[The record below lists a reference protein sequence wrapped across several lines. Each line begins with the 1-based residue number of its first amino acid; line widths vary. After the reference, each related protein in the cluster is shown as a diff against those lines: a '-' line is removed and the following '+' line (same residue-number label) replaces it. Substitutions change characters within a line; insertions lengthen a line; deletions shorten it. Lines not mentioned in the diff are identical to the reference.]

1 MKFVEIKE
9 SDYAAF
15 VRDQPQPNFWQSVD
29 MMHLREMR
37 GWSIAYVGVHHQDR
51 LIAVAALSLRKVAR
65 CFSIAQAVRG
75 FYIDYH
81 NRELM
86 TFFHKELIRYLRKQG
101 CIVLRTD
108 PYVCYKQRDIDGKL
122 VKDGFDNT
130 DVVELLKCLHYRHH
144 GFLTGTDNER
154 EPNWMFVLDLDG
166 KEEAQLLKAFATH
179 TRRAINKTIKIGIRV
194 RSIKEDEM
202 PKFKAIMDHTARRRG
217 FEDHDSVYYH
227 QLFQTF
233 GKSGHLDIVLAELD
247 LDDYRERLFV
257 QQKALKEELKTI
269 EGHLK
274 QIPESKKLDKKRNI
288 LLDDL
293 KINDK
298 NLDEVKMLY
307 EHAENGILT
316 LAGATFI
323 HVGKEMVYLYGGAYQ
338 EYMHL
343 RASYAVQ
350 WHMIRYALS
359 LGLTRYNFYGISGH
373 FEKGDEGYGVYDFKR
388 GFTGHVEQLIGDFE
402 YPIRPLVYALY
413 QYLYKLKQKIK

>member
-1 MKFVEIKE
+1 
-9 SDYAAF
+9 
-15 VRDQPQPNFWQSVD
+15 
-29 MMHLREMR
+29 
-37 GWSIAYVGVHHQDR
+37 
-51 LIAVAALSLRKVAR
+51 
-65 CFSIAQAVRG
+65 
-75 FYIDYH
+75 
-81 NRELM
+81 
-86 TFFHKELIRYLRKQG
+86 
-101 CIVLRTD
+101 
-108 PYVCYKQRDIDGKL
+108 
-122 VKDGFDNT
+122 
-130 DVVELLKCLHYRHH
+130 
-144 GFLTGTDNER
+144 
-154 EPNWMFVLDLDG
+154 
-166 KEEAQLLKAFATH
+166 
-179 TRRAINKTIKIGIRV
+179 
-194 RSIKEDEM
+194 M

-257 QQKALKEELKTI
+257 RQKALKEELKTI
-269 EGHLK
+269 EAHLK